1 MSVAEQISPELALI
15 DPDLAVWARSQLTLA
30 ESIRETHASR
40 DDMRVEH
47 AQILHERVPEPLV
60 EPHPRSTSRSTT
72 RRVALVACLAL
83 VALIGGDGAG
93 DAQRPS
99 AVLSE
104 PPALGTAPPL
114 APPAH
119 IAASPERRT
128 HARAKHTSPTKSQR
142 TRTTAKAPARA
153 AAPPATITTQPTTPR
168 ASEPPATLTVTSPPA
183 SSNFGAASAGGPPKA
198 TMLLNWRARRSASY
212 YNVVIW
218 TKGRRLLDLWPT
230 APSVLLNRAVLAP
243 GKYDWFVYPGIGD
256 NAAHRFGALAAH
268 GSFTIAR

>member
-30 ESIRETHASR
+30 ESIRETHAAS
-40 DDMRVEH
+40 DDTPVGH
-47 AQILHERVPEPLV
+47 APILHERVPEPLV
-60 EPHPRSTSRSTT
+60 EPHPRSASRSNT

-104 PPALGTAPPL
+104 PAALGTAPPL
-114 APPAH
+114 APPTH
-119 IAASPERRT
+119 IATPPRRT
-128 HARAKHTSPTKSQR
+128 HARAKNTPSTRSQR
-142 TRTTAKAPARA
+142 TRTTAKAPVHA

-168 ASEPPATLTVTSPPA
+168 ASEPPGTMTVTSPPA
-183 SSNFGAASAGGPPKA
+183 SSNFGAASTGGPPK
-198 TMLLNWRARRSASY
+198 TTTLLNWRARRSASY
-212 YNVVIW
+212 YNVVVW

-230 APSVLLNRAVLAP
+230 APSVLLNRAGLAP
-243 GKYDWFVYPGIGD
+243 GKYDWFVYPGVGD
-256 NAAHRFGALAAH
+256 KAAHRFGALAAH
-268 GSFTIAR
+268 GSFTIRR